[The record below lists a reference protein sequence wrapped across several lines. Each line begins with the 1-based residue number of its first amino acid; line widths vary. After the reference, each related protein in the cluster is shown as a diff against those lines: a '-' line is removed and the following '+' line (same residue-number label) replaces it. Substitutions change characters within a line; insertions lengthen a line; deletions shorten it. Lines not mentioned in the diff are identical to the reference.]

1 MEHCGT
7 QPIDTR
13 RLLLRPFTPTD
24 RDDLLAYW
32 IADPEIQHE
41 YGEPV
46 YTTPEAVDTLLAAWV
61 AQYAQADFYRWAIVE
76 KETDACIGQIAFCRV
91 YSQQKTAEMEYCIS
105 RSCWGRGYA
114 NEALAAVIAFAF
126 SHTGF
131 EKLEAYH
138 REENEKSGRVLE
150 KSSMRRTDTVQRFR
164 IAGVQ
169 PRGEVCYCIEKSNK
183 ENAS

>member
-1 MEHCGT
+1 M
-7 QPIDTR
+7 
-13 RLLLRPFTPTD
+13 
-24 RDDLLAYW
+24 
-32 IADPEIQHE
+32 
-41 YGEPV
+41 
-46 YTTPEAVDTLLAAWV
+46 
-61 AQYAQADFYRWAIVE
+61 E

-105 RSCWGRGYA
+105 RSRWGLGYA